1 MKTSSIDND
10 HSDASSSDMNDNKDN
25 TAAAAESPTSLIKS
39 PPSSPSTTTTSAAA
53 AEHERQTLL
62 LMLLAQVC
70 SLHDATPR
78 TFVVHVLALF
88 ERGILDSNSIRFLFD
103 MGLVPWRYN
112 EQFTGCFDDN
122 SNGSAAGNNKR
133 DNDDGEC
140 DNNCYKSEIATPQNN
155 TATPA
160 VSAIVPY
167 AANNLNNSKHPWM
180 RHIPPAPPLHHN
192 SQQSK
197 MNMSIRQSQASAIRR
212 HLAHQ
217 ESIDSSSA
225 HSSVFGSASAGIIP
239 GITSASTTTTSST
252 ANHNGAWKRT
262 TSSATAMP
270 SKHSSLLSVDES
282 FYNPSQHKNNNSS
295 DNRTTNVDNDEEEEH
310 QQESHPHD
318 QQHNHLNNT
327 QLATTN
333 VPINTSSWS
342 AEHHPLSLSR
352 YQREFH
358 QLSLLATGS
367 FGSVYQAIHKLEHKP
382 YAVKRVTFSTTGYY
396 ANTLALV
403 IREVR
408 CLAQLDHPNCVRYYT
423 SWLEPSWMTGGVDD
437 DNDNDHQ
444 SDEEEEHDGI
454 QARPKLLPHIER
466 VVNEINSTGEILHSV
481 QQLESILYGKSSSS
495 NNTNTD
501 DGFEWDT
508 VSSTHHHNDLPSH
521 STNIKQMSSSV
532 YSYGSE
538 VDDGDDSDFSEWS
551 QDMMNSKSSSFGF
564 ERQGSL
570 EIVPAGQDQHHKS
583 GGTEGAS
590 SPYKYQICLFIQMQ
604 LCHPTTLAD
613 WIKRR
618 NHDCEQFGAD
628 ERQARARP
636 AFEAFRQIVNGL
648 AHIHSKGIIHR
659 DLKPANIFASSD
671 DGTWMIGDFGL
682 SKMMRDAQQGG
693 GVDHLDHSQ
702 TMTTA
707 IILPNGKHSNGQHT
721 AGVGTA
727 SYAAPEQITHKNYGP
742 AVDIFSLGLILLE
755 LFSNFTSEHERAVA
769 FHDCRYHGKLA
780 PWMRRIYPEVSSL
793 VQACTQKD
801 WTQRPTASEI
811 LSASVFQEGLSGVEI
826 YRAELK
832 ALSGE
837 LARKDDVIQCQND
850 VIQSQN
856 VELAEKDELIQQL
869 RLQLENAGISDAV
882 VNNED
887 AYSEDSKT
895 DY

>member
-1 MKTSSIDND
+1 
-10 HSDASSSDMNDNKDN
+10 MNDNNN
-25 TAAAAESPTSLIKS
+25 TAAAAESSSSLIKS
-39 PPSSPSTTTTSAAA
+39 PPSSPSATTTTTSAAAA

-122 SNGSAAGNNKR
+122 NDGSAAGNNKR
-133 DNDDGEC
+133 EDDDSEC
-140 DNNCYKSEIATPQNN
+140 DNNCYESEIATPQNN
-155 TATPA
+155 TAIPA

-167 AANNLNNSKHPWM
+167 AANNLNNKHPWM

-197 MNMSIRQSQASAIRR
+197 MKMSIRQSQASAIRR

-239 GITSASTTTTSST
+239 GFTSSSTTTSSST
-252 ANHNGAWKRT
+252 FNHNGAWKRT
-262 TSSATAMP
+262 TSS
-270 SKHSSLLSVDES
+270 VDDS
-282 FYNPSQHKNNNSS
+282 FYNPSQHSNNNS
-295 DNRTTNVDNDEEEEH
+295 DDRTTNVDNEEE
-310 QQESHPHD
+310 QQQDSHHHD
-318 QQHNHLNNT
+318 QEHNNLNNT

-367 FGSVYQAIHKLEHKP
+367 FGSVYQAIHKLEHKL

-437 DNDNDHQ
+437 DNDHQ

-495 NNTNTD
+495 NNKNTTNTD

-521 STNIKQMSSSV
+521 NSNIKQMSSSV

-538 VDDGDDSDFSEWS
+538 VDDGDDDSEFSEWS
-551 QDMMNSKSSSFGF
+551 EDMMNSKSSSFGF

-570 EIVPAGQDQHHKS
+570 EIVPAGQDQHHKAA
-583 GGTEGAS
+583 GGAGTEGAS

-628 ERQARARP
+628 ERQSRARP

-693 GVDHLDHSQ
+693 GVDPLDHSQ
-702 TMTTA
+702 TMTNA
-707 IILPNGKHSNGQHT
+707 IIIPNGKHSNGQHT

-769 FHDCRYHGKLA
+769 FHDCRHHGELA

-869 RLQLENAGISDAV
+869 RLQLENAGIGRDVES
-882 VNNED
+882 
-887 AYSEDSKT
+887 SKN

>member
-1 MKTSSIDND
+1 MKTSIDSD
-10 HSDASSSDMNDNKDN
+10 RTDASSSDMNDSNN
-25 TAAAAESPTSLIKS
+25 TDAAAESSSSSLIKS
-39 PPSSPSTTTTSAAA
+39 PPSSPSSTTASAVA

-122 SNGSAAGNNKR
+122 CNNDNDGSAADGNTKR
-133 DNDDGEC
+133 ENDGGEC
-140 DNNCYKSEIATPQNN
+140 DNNCNESDIAAPQNN
-155 TATPA
+155 ATTTA

-167 AANNLNNSKHPWM
+167 AANNLNHKHPWM
-180 RHIPPAPPLHHN
+180 RHIPPAPPLHH
-192 SQQSK
+192 
-197 MNMSIRQSQASAIRR
+197 SIRQSQASAIRR

-239 GITSASTTTTSST
+239 GISSSATSST
-252 ANHNGAWKRT
+252 SSATINHNGAWKRT

-282 FYNPSQHKNNNSS
+282 FYNPSSQHMDNNSS
-295 DNRTTNVDNDEEEEH
+295 DNRTTNVDNGEEEDK
-310 QQESHPHD
+310 ESHNHD
-318 QQHNHLNNT
+318 QQHNNLNNT

-333 VPINTSSWS
+333 IPINTSSWS

-367 FGSVYQAIHKLEHKP
+367 FGSVYHAIHKLEHKP

-437 DNDNDHQ
+437 DDDNNDHQ
-444 SDEEEEHDGI
+444 SDEEEEHHDGI

-466 VVNEINSTGEILHSV
+466 VVNEINSTGEIFHSV

-495 NNTNTD
+495 NKNNKTNMD

-508 VSSTHHHNDLPSH
+508 VSSKHHHDGLPSH
-521 STNIKQMSSSV
+521 NTNIKQMSSSV

-538 VDDGDDSDFSEWS
+538 VDDGDDDSDFSEWS

-570 EIVPAGQDQHHKS
+570 EIVPAGQDQQHKTR
-583 GGTEGAS
+583 GGGGEGTS

-682 SKMMRDAQQGG
+682 SKMMQDAQQGG
-693 GVDHLDHSQ
+693 GVDPLDHSQ

-769 FHDCRYHGKLA
+769 FHDCRHHGELA

-856 VELAEKDELIQQL
+856 VELAEKDELIQKL
-869 RLQLENAGISDAV
+869 RLQLENAISDGA

-887 AYSEDSKT
+887 T
-895 DY
+895 